1 MDAVVIAGG
10 IPEPNDPL
18 YRYTLGKPKA
28 LLDICGKPM
37 IQWVLDALVGAE
49 TIDQIVIVGVPGSKL
64 TCSKRNF
71 FLPNQG
77 SLLENVRVGFMKV
90 AELNPTARYALLV
103 TSDIPAITPEMVDWV
118 VHTANEDDQDVCYI
132 IVTRQDLEARY
143 PGSKRPFPFERTRL
157 KDIEFSGG
165 LINAFRITAIT
176 ENYKLLDRLAEGRR
190 NLFKKIGIIIHYLG
204 YSTLFSVM
212 LGTID
217 SDRAVKRIAQ
227 RTGLRIRP
235 VVCPY
240 AEIAMDVDR
249 PNQLEMLRKDM
260 KLRLTQQNPHDQSRS
275 TKPASF

>member
-18 YRYTLGKPKA
+18 YKYTLGKPKA

-49 TIDQIVIVGVPGSKL
+49 AIDQIVIVGVPESEL

-90 AELNPTARYALLV
+90 AELNPTARYVLLV

-118 VHTANEDDQDVCYI
+118 VHAANESDQDVCYT

-176 ENYKLLDRLAEGRR
+176 ENYGLLDRLAEGRR
-190 NLFKKIGIIIHYLG
+190 NLLKKIGIIIHYLG

-212 LGTID
+212 FGTID
-217 SDRAVKRIAQ
+217 SDRAAKRIAK

-240 AEIAMDVDR
+240 VEIAMDVDR

-260 KLRLTQQNPHDQSRS
+260 KLRLTQQNPPSRS
-275 TKPASF
+275 IKEHEAC

>member
-10 IPEPNDPL
+10 IPEPDDPL

-37 IQWVLDALVGAE
+37 IQWVLDALVGAK
-49 TIDQIVIVGVPGSKL
+49 TIDQIVIVGPPETET

-71 FLPNQG
+71 LLPNQG
-77 SLLENVRVGFMKV
+77 SLLENVRVGFKKV
-90 AELNPTARYALLV
+90 AEINPTARYALLV

-118 VHTANEDDQDVCYI
+118 VHVANEADQDVCYT

-143 PGSKRPFPFERTRL
+143 PGSKRPFPFEGTRL
-157 KDIEFSGG
+157 RDMDFCGG

-190 NLFKKIGIIIHYLG
+190 DLLKKIGIIIHYLG

-212 LGTID
+212 FGTID
-217 SDRAVKRIAQ
+217 SDRVVKRIAQ

-235 VVCPY
+235 IVCPY
-240 AEIAMDVDR
+240 VEIAMDVDR
-249 PNQLEMLRKDM
+249 PNQLDMLRKDM
-260 KLRLTQQNPHDQSRS
+260 EQRHPTKHSQSS
-275 TKPASF
+275 NEH